1 MKHLNHTLLILMIK
15 GQIQM
20 NIKTFIVQKHFME
33 EQIDYI
39 LNYVM
44 IFVKLVIN
52 LVYQFIIK
60 NVILV

>member
-1 MKHLNHTLLILMIK
+1 MIK
-15 GQIQM
+15 EQIQM
-20 NIKTFIVQKHFME
+20 NIKTFIAQKHFME